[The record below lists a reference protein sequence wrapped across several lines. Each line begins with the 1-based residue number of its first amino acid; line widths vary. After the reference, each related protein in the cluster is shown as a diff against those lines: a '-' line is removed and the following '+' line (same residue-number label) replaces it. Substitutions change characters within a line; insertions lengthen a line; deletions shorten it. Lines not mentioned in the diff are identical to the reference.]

1 MGKLKKITALVTI
14 FLLSLGLP
22 GCYDAIEIDE
32 EVYALSIG
40 VDKGIN
46 NAIRVTFQYA
56 TYNEDSGGGMGGNG
70 EESGEVGATIVSTV
84 EAASLL
90 EAINIMNASVNRQVS
105 LMHVK
110 MLVFSE
116 EFAREGVGKYI
127 EPLSRFREV
136 RELMRIVVCKG
147 KAQDFIKET
156 KAFIGSN
163 PSKALELMF
172 EQSKNSGYFPDMIF
186 GDFYVDLL
194 TPYGQPVAAYAGV
207 NDFTQLDEGSK
218 NEQSPL
224 KPELDIEPGD
234 IPRTGGT
241 KKEIFGLAVF
251 DGDRMVGTLSQNE
264 TRFFLM
270 GIGEFQRGFFTFV
283 DENEPELIYV
293 IEAQLA
299 RKPSI
304 NARMENGVPIIGLDL
319 KLDADI
325 ISIQSRRHY
334 EMLDNIDEFES
345 KLQVYFERGIKDTIE
360 KTQIEHN
367 ADIFH
372 FGKKV
377 AANFMTI
384 QELDDYNWIK
394 HYQEAVVNVSVSVNA
409 RRTGFIYGATPIR
422 STESKKGVEEQK

>member
-1 MGKLKKITALVTI
+1 MEKLKKKIALVII
-14 FLLSLGLP
+14 FLICLGLP
-22 GCYDAIEIDE
+22 GCYDAVEIDE

-56 TYNEDSGGGMGGNG
+56 TYMEDGGGGMGGG
-70 EESGEVGATIVSTV
+70 DEESGEVGATIVSTV
-84 EAASLL
+84 EAPSLL
-90 EAINIMNASVNRQVS
+90 EAINVMNAAVNRQVS
-105 LMHVK
+105 LMHAK
-110 MLVFSE
+110 ILIFSE

-127 EPLSRFREV
+127 EPLTRFREV

-147 KAQDFIKET
+147 KAQDFIKEN

-172 EQSKNSGYFPDMIF
+172 EQSKNTGYFPDMIF

-207 NDFTQLDEGSK
+207 NDFNQLDEGPE
-218 NEQSPL
+218 NEEPPL
-224 KPELDIEPGD
+224 KPEFDIEPGD

-270 GIGEFQRGFFTFV
+270 GIGEFQRGFFTFL

-293 IEAQLA
+293 IEAQLG

-304 NARMENGVPIIGLDL
+304 NARMENGVPIIGLELVIDT
-319 KLDADI
+319 DI

-334 EMLDNIDEFES
+334 EELDNIDEFEN
-345 KLQVYFERGIKDTIE
+345 KVATYFEQGLKKTIE
-360 KTQIEHN
+360 KTQKEYN

-377 AANFMTI
+377 AGNFNTI
-384 QELDDYNWIK
+384 QEFEDYNWIG
-394 HYQEAVVNVSVSVNA
+394 HYQEAKVNVSVSVNA
-409 RRTGFIYGATPIR
+409 RRSGFIYGATPIR